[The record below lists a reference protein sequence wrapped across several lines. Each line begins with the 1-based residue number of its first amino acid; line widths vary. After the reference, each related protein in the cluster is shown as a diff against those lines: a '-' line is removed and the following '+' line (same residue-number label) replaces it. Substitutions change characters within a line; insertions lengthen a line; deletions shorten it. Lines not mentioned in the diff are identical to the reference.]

1 MDIIKETKLIGNYL
15 ISLRKDFH
23 KHPELGMEEYR
34 TSKRIKEELDKIG
47 VKYEDGIKT
56 EVVATIGSGEEKV
69 IALRADMDALRIQ
82 ENTGVRYES
91 QNKGLMHAC
100 GHDAHMSALLGAA
113 MILKKYE
120 ENLQGKVVL
129 IFQPAEECSSGAKLI
144 SEHGYI
150 DDVDEIFG
158 LHVFGD
164 IECGKISIEEGPRMA
179 ASNKFTIKIIGKS
192 GHAGKPQQCI
202 DATVACAAIVMNLQ
216 SIVSREIDPLN
227 SAVVTIGHIKSGET
241 HNIISGEA
249 IIQGTIRSFNA
260 TTTKHIQN
268 SIKRI
273 AYGTAVAYGATA
285 TVEYDISHHPAV
297 INDPEVTKIA
307 LDAAKKIFNPN
318 DLISVPRMML
328 GEDFSIYQ
336 KRIPGV
342 FAFVGAGNEEIGRD
356 YPNHNDKFN
365 IDEKAILISTQ
376 LYVAFALEAL
386 KKENKKHLLIS
397 KIKEEKW
404 N

>member
-100 GHDAHMSALLGAA
+100 GHD
-113 MILKKYE
+113 
-120 ENLQGKVVL
+120 
-129 IFQPAEECSSGAKLI
+129 
-144 SEHGYI
+144 
-150 DDVDEIFG
+150 
-158 LHVFGD
+158 
-164 IECGKISIEEGPRMA
+164 PRMA

-192 GHAGKPQQCI
+192 GHAGKPHQCI

-249 IIQGTIRSFNA
+249 MIQGTIRSFNA

-386 KKENKKHLLIS
+386 KKENKKHILIS